1 MRKHA
6 TTENTDRQLFTQLT
20 PNPTGPVLD
29 EWARQGQC
37 TQTDP
42 EIFFPPKGDQGKAA
56 RRICAQCPVCVQCL
70 AYAVAADE
78 EFGIWGGLNRA
89 ERVRLRD
96 AVLARQSVTRSP
108 GQGAA

>member
-6 TTENTDRQLFTQLT
+6 TTENADRQLLAKLA
-20 PNPTGPVLD
+20 PNLVGPALD
-29 EWARQGQC
+29 EWSWQGQC

-42 EIFFPPKGDQGKAA
+42 EIFFPPKGDQGEEA
-56 RRICAQCPVCVQCL
+56 RRICGQCPVRVQCL

-89 ERVRLRD
+89 ERVHLRD
-96 AVLARQSVTRSP
+96 AVLAVSP
-108 GQGAA
+108 TGEPTTT